1 MQPSILFAAFFIAL
15 SNCIVDAA
23 SNGRQLPTF
32 GNHDGSI
39 FHRVRRQAQATGEA
53 EQLDR
58 CFNHGG
64 FTHGRLLLIWY
75 EDDESIDP
83 VKYLRKL
90 LADDL
95 DLPKLRFSI
104 ERVRVQENQMLFDM
118 SNSLNAN
125 QVFRNYCNLFARIA
139 EYRSQGY
146 DDPALTYEIVKTDEQ
161 FFR

>member
-1 MQPSILFAAFFIAL
+1 MKPSILFAALLIAL

-23 SNGRQLPTF
+23 SNGRERSTF
-32 GNHDGSI
+32 GNHDDSI
-39 FHRVRRQAQATGEA
+39 YHRVSRQSQATSEA

-64 FTHGRLLLIWY
+64 FTHGRLLFIWY
-75 EDDESIDP
+75 DDDGSIDP

-90 LADDL
+90 LVDDL
-95 DLPKLRFSI
+95 DLPKLVFSI
-104 ERVRVQENQMLFDM
+104 ERVRVQGNQMLFDM

-125 QVFRNYCNLFARIA
+125 RVFRNYCNLYARIA

-146 DDPALTYEIVKTDEQ
+146 DDPALTYEIIKTDER